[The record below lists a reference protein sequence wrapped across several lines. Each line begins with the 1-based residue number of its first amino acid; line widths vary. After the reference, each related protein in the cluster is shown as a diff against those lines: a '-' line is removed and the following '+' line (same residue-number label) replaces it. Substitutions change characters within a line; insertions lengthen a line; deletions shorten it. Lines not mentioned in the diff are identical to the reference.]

1 MQNMGMEIGD
11 LRLENDQFVNG
22 KWFYVIKDP
31 NSVEVLVIEERFMVR
46 SIKQKE
52 F

>member
-1 MQNMGMEIGD
+1 MEMEIGD

-22 KWFYVIKDP
+22 KWFYIIKDR
-31 NSVEVLVIEERFMVR
+31 NSVEVLLIEERFVVR